1 MKGFSPDT
9 TKVLIAADQ
18 TNLPPLRSIF
28 ILSAAQIPSRK
39 QHDLPGEESYCE
51 GYRRGFALGH
61 ADGFLL
67 RPEGGRLEASK

>member
-1 MKGFSPDT
+1 M

-18 TNLPPLRSIF
+18 TNLPLLRSIS
-28 ILSAAQIPSRK
+28 ILSAAPITRSSK
-39 QHDLPGEESYCE
+39 MLPGEESYCE